1 MKESYHNFRTS
12 DDIVMKFEPI
22 TKLVKRKKTTSKN
35 VDEDVILENC
45 DVSVISLFMVRFM
58 EPSQSRIRESVK
70 LTFPS
75 KVTFYLKKS

>member
-45 DVSVISLFMVRFM
+45 DVSVIFLIYGS
-58 EPSQSRIRESVK
+58 
-70 LTFPS
+70 
-75 KVTFYLKKS
+75 FYGAIPKPDSGVCKTYISIKSNLLS